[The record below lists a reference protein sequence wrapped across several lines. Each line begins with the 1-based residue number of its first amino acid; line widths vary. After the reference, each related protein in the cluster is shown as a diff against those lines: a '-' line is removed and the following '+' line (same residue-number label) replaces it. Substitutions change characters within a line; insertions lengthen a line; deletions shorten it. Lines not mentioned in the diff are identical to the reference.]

1 VALESTSLVVTM
13 TSAALKNLIVS
24 YHELN
29 SSVVDE
35 LASEPSPLEFMRYVA
50 RNRPFV
56 VRRGARHWPATL
68 HWNAEYLRSVMES
81 NKVNVAITPT
91 GFVTVAAPPNLAMA
105 DCMPETRTQ

>member
-1 VALESTSLVVTM
+1 M
-13 TSAALKNLIVS
+13 SAALENLIVS

-35 LASEPSPLEFMRYVA
+35 LTSEPSPLEFMRYVA

-56 VRRGARHWPATL
+56 VRGGARHWPATL
-68 HWNAEYLRSVMES
+68 RWNTEYLRNVMES

-91 GFVTVAAPPNLAMA
+91 GFVAIAAAELGLG
-105 DCMPETRTQ
+105 